1 MGSPSDQVLFLTHGI
16 CAIIAFAFCIPVAVT
31 SAMTKNIFNFDLC
44 HNQKAWFVIH
54 YSMNL
59 LALVL
64 TIVVF
69 GLAVYV
75 YERRGIDHFKYY
87 THEWVG
93 LLTMILVVLQV
104 TFAFFRPKKIPSQPK
119 PAVVENEDDESGME
133 NPTQEKQQEEKTSSL
148 LLRSIWEIFHR
159 VSALGILA
167 LGLYQIISGL
177 DLYEKHYGVLNW
189 TTAFWIVVG
198 CLYAIMVS
206 IITYAKL
213 FA

>member
-1 MGSPSDQVLFLTHGI
+1 MGSSSDQVIFLTHGI

-44 HNQKAWFVIH
+44 HNHKAWFVIH
-54 YSMNL
+54 YIMNL

-69 GLAVYV
+69 GLAVYA
-75 YERRGIDHFKYY
+75 YERRGLDHFKYY
-87 THEWVG
+87 THEWLG

-104 TFAFFRPKKIPSQPK
+104 AFAFIRPSPPSQPK
-119 PAVVENEDDESGME
+119 PAVENEDNESGME
-133 NPTQEKQQEEKTSSL
+133 KSNQEKRQEEKTL
-148 LLRSIWEIFHR
+148 LKSIWEIFHR
-159 VSALGILA
+159 VSALGIFA